1 MKRVSRR
8 MRIAVGI
15 SVLAC
20 VSAGVSYSYFSAS
33 GSGTAPATVGTSS
46 TLTLHGTIPTT
57 LYPGTSSAVNFT
69 VDNPAAGHQLLG
81 TISLAS
87 IVACNV
93 AFVSGA
99 CPATHEVTGCESV
112 DPGGV
117 ADANASDF
125 YMANVV
131 ANQQFASGNGQTVTA
146 TGTLTM
152 NDLSSTQDVCKNVN
166 LLLNLTS

>member
-1 MKRVSRR
+1 MKNVSRR
-8 MRIAVGI
+8 KRVVVAICSM
-15 SVLAC
+15 AC
-20 VSAGVSYSYFSAS
+20 VSVGVAYAYFSAS

-46 TLTLHGTIPTT
+46 TLTLHGTVPTT

-69 VDNPAAGHQLLG
+69 VDNPSTGHELLG

-99 CPATHEVTGCESV
+99 CPATHEVTTCESI

-117 ADANASDF
+117 ADANANNF

-131 ANQQFASGNGQTVTA
+131 SNQQFGTGNGQTVTA

-152 NDLSSTQDVCKNVN
+152 NNLASSQDACKNVN